1 MMVITHQSLSAS
13 YIINSDGSQL
23 SDVQITSPNSLNDYV
38 AFAQP
43 AIVADK
49 LHFFGGVSDFRQ
61 VTLI

>member
-1 MMVITHQSLSAS
+1 MMVITHQSLSTS
-13 YIINSDGSQL
+13 YIINGDGSQR
-23 SDVQITSPNSLNDYV
+23 SYVQITMPNSPWDSV

-49 LHFFGGVSDFRQ
+49 LHFFGGVADYRQ